1 MFHRALQSA
10 RRSLVLIACIVAI
23 GTPALVDAAPPDADQ
38 PAVAVAVA
46 PPADAPRPA
55 ALAPLYV
62 SFAALQVLDIHS
74 TLRASETGA
83 RELNPVI
90 SGLLGS
96 PAALV
101 ATKAGVAAGMIFVSE
116 GVRKHHPRTA
126 LLTMF
131 ALNSAYAIIVAHNYV
146 SEARA
151 GRSR

>member
-1 MFHRALQSA
+1 MFNRALQSA
-10 RRSLVLIACIVAI
+10 RRSLVLIVCIVAI
-23 GTPALVDAAPPDADQ
+23 GTPALHGAAMGNADQ
-38 PAVAVAVA
+38 PAVAVA

-74 TLRASETGA
+74 TLRAPATGA
-83 RELNPVI
+83 REMNPVV

-101 ATKAGVAAGMIFVSE
+101 AAKAGVAAGMIFVSE

-146 SEARA
+146 SEARV

>member
-1 MFHRALQSA
+1 MFLRTLQSA
-10 RRSLVLIACIVAI
+10 RRSLVIIACLVAL
-23 GTPALVDAAPPDADQ
+23 GTPSLRGAAMGNADQ
-38 PAVAVAVA
+38 PAVAAA

-74 TLRASETGA
+74 TLRASATGA
-83 RELNPVI
+83 REMNPVI

-101 ATKAGVAAGMIFVSE
+101 AAKAGVAAGMIFVSE
-116 GVRKHHPRTA
+116 GIRKHHPRTA

-131 ALNSAYAIIVAHNYV
+131 VLNSAYAIIVAHNYV